1 MKNVI
6 LLILVLSFGSC
17 AIKKNTEIED
27 KSNFTFASIA
37 ESFDA
42 KKTNYIGF
50 KKNCIGINRL
60 EKATKINCRNCYSK
74 NDIYIF
80 WNDHE
85 KSYVQKFDNCSAFNS
100 VIISGFTPN
109 EFLKKNTTELQTNV
123 VGGYKINKDSYIGT
137 SHSCY
142 RNFIVND
149 GLLKYEKGFDVLK
162 LTGENENLN
171 YKLNNSLKIVAL
183 EKILNGIILKLES
196 QNQFK
201 RNKKTC
207 LKNVYN

>member
-37 ESFDA
+37 ESFDT

-74 NDIYIF
+74 NDIDKALILMSWTHNKWKHNGNNQPKEANALYIL
-80 WNDHE
+80 E
-85 KSYVQKFDNCSAFNS
+85 QADNGEQFRCVEYRIVLSATLNS
-100 VIISGFTPN
+100 INIPTRTLG
-109 EFLKKNTTELQTNV
+109 LKT
-123 VGGYKINKDSYIGT
+123 KDVET
-137 SHSCY
+137 
-142 RNFIVND
+142 
-149 GLLKYEKGFDVLK
+149 
-162 LTGENENLN
+162 
-171 YKLNNSLKIVAL
+171 
-183 EKILNGIILKLES
+183 
-196 QNQFK
+196 
-201 RNKKTC
+201 
-207 LKNVYN
+207 